1 MPPEIPDIE
10 VFQVD
15 PTYPFSQGLYVD
27 RRVKEILEILNFA
40 NMAYVKAEIG
50 EEELEEDDAE
60 DYGVSATKDPEL
72 AQKYADAGHV
82 SEEDAEKAGI
92 KRASLITKPRQFD
105 DGTVRL
111 LWDQTT
117 DQVISL
123 IENSTNLN
131 GDMLMES
138 GLTLR
143 EATKNDVLKNMFL
156 GVSID
161 EDAGQL
167 VFEANIFDQATDSVS
182 KNILNRVLN
191 AKGNQL
197 RVDPTMPLIEHMMEP
212 VLLQGAKDGSIS
224 ESLVVKLLGVDKITN
239 LEERLEYHSAIDITD
254 EASLE
259 RAVVGDMM
267 RQRGQLEQSFDAI
280 HNRVAGEL
288 YLDFFD
294 GTRTKKGDFAEHLQG
309 KAESEGKTFF
319 GVPELLFEQEPID
332 IERFQSD
339 EAYFNKTVFGWIGDA
354 GGVENPSKYVDP
366 VSKEGLSGSDKKGYG
381 DINRDIAGEVAKFR
395 DRFVQNGVIDEG
407 AKAEAYQMNMT
418 PAQWLTTGGYNVVK
432 AFFQTDA
439 NTGVTEYE
447 GFADSYSEGARRAGY
462 ADNNTALDKDLE
474 TALFRDRS
482 LWIGNQPVTKGRV
495 SDQEWQRYRDIY
507 RGTTPDAAMAMI
519 SGDLDTAVSGTF
531 FAEDKNRRQQIT
543 AMAVEKGI
551 LGPDSSAEF
560 INYFTGTVVPRLSTE
575 AGYSGAEGTDAIN
588 DLYDNYFE
596 DLPFYEKGSAAFD
609 QHKVTVRE
617 RLNPGQPPAF
627 PTQFEWEGKTYD
639 IPGLV
644 AKPQEKPRNFDFS
657 TIEPELSEF
666 AVERPEFSRWLSEQL
681 KLPGF
686 QEEFKKSSVPQLDEE
701 AYSEYFSSPGFKRAQ
716 EQQQQEQRERER
728 AAKESEET
736 ARYFSEEDPR
746 TKQAQEEAR
755 RAREEAEKG
764 KKGFKFGGADHR
776 EDIRRQHTDPAVSE
790 TDFFGQRLPG
800 FEERFKE
807 SPFFKLEQERLKRE
821 GETEERKKRSERAPL
836 LRTRGRG
843 RTIVTR
849 GRA

>member
-1 MPPEIPDIE
+1 MPPEIPELQFEAPVYTASPDTIE
-10 VFQVD
+10 A
-15 PTYPFSQGLYVD
+15 

-60 DYGVSATKDPEL
+60 DYGMDQVKDPEAIERMKQEGL
-72 AQKYADAGHV
+72 WR
-82 SEEDAEKAGI
+82 EEEAEKAGI

-105 DGTVRL
+105 EGTVRL

-131 GDMLMES
+131 GEMLMES

-143 EATKNDVLKNMFL
+143 EATKNDVLKNMYL
-156 GVSID
+156 GVSVD
-161 EDAGQL
+161 EEAGKL

-267 RQRGQLEQSFDAI
+267 RQRGQLEQSFNAI

-294 GTRTKKGDFAEHLQG
+294 GTRTTKGDFAEHLQG

-339 EAYFNKTVFGWIGDA
+339 EAYFNETVFGWIGDA

-366 VSKEGLSGSDKKGYG
+366 VSKEGLSSSDKKGYG

-439 NTGVTEYE
+439 NTGLTEYE

-482 LWIGNQPVTKGRV
+482 LWIGNQPVTKDRV

-519 SGDLDTAVSGTF
+519 SGDLDTAVSGAF

-644 AKPQEKPRNFDFS
+644 ARPQPKPRNFDFS

-666 AVERPEFSRWLSEQL
+666 AVERPEFARWLSEQM

-686 QEEFKKSSVPQLDEE
+686 QDEFRKSSVPQLDEE
-701 AYSEYFSSPGFKRAQ
+701 AYSEFFRSDQYMAAVEG
-716 EQQQQEQRERER
+716 QQQEQRKRER
-728 AAKESEET
+728 AAEQAEET
-736 ARYFSEEDPR
+736 SRYFTERDPR
-746 TKQAQEEAR
+746 AEQAQEEVTR
-755 RAREEAEKG
+755 TREEAERG
-764 KKGFKFGGADHR
+764 ARGFQFGGARH
-776 EDIRRQHTDPAVSE
+776 RQHVRERFTDPAVSE
-790 TDFFGQRLPG
+790 RDFFEQRLPG
-800 FEERFKE
+800 FEARFE
-807 SPFFKLEQERLKRE
+807 ASPFFKLEQERLEREDISKR
-821 GETEERKKRSERAPL
+821 RPL